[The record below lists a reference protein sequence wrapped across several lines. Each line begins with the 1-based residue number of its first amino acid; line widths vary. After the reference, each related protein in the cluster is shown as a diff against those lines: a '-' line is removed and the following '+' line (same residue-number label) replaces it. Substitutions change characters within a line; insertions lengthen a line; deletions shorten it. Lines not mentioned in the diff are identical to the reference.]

1 VLAALRRMLPAPTGQ
16 ATAAQLMSPGVLTA
30 APDLPL
36 LEAAKQ
42 MLSKQRKWL
51 VVVDQ
56 EGKPLAFLV
65 GDPKVPNPFVILVIA
80 YAVRRLPYVVRSA
93 VAGMQQTSVALE
105 EAARS
110 LARHGYPLSTN
121 ESIPGKPVYLIGFSG
136 RGIVEDVERYN
147 KILNWMEA
155 HRRLSYLAILA
166 LAFIPNPLFDLA
178 GIAAGSLKIPVGAF
192 LFFTFIGK
200 TLKMLALAYAG
211 ASSLNWLVK

>member
-1 VLAALRRMLPAPTGQ
+1 MSAKQRNALLRVFVFLVVIASSVYIFSIRDQATELAKFGLPGVFLLSILANATIILPAPGFIFVFTLG
-16 ATAAQLMSPGVLTA
+16 AVL
-30 APDLPL
+30 
-36 LEAAKQ
+36 
-42 MLSKQRKWL
+42 
-51 VVVDQ
+51 
-56 EGKPLAFLV
+56 
-65 GDPKVPNPFVILVIA
+65 NPV
-80 YAVRRLPYVVRSA
+80 A
-93 VAGMQQTSVALE
+93 VAL
-105 EAARS
+105 AAGAGAAIGE
-110 LARHGYPLSTN
+110 LAG
-121 ESIPGKPVYLIGFSG
+121 YLIGFSG